1 MVLYKFF
8 NSGIEHWV
16 KTLAY
21 ADDICTLFDNDS
33 DYTSLQH
40 HLSQY
45 SDVSNANFN
54 QEKNGSIRYEWMYR
68 ELMENITAT
77 TTNHSLSQRTNDRTF
92 RYLGFYIV
100 YNNTQTRLIKD
111 KLLTKVKDHV
121 QVYSQRQLLLQ
132 YRCLMISGVKQ
143 QLLLYDLVI

>member
-1 MVLYKFF
+1 
-8 NSGIEHWV
+8 
-16 KTLAY
+16 LAY

-45 SDVSNANFN
+45 SDVSNVNFN
-54 QEKNGSIRYEWMYR
+54 QEKNGSIRMSGCI
-68 ELMENITAT
+68 ENSWRILLQQQQITVI
-77 TTNHSLSQRTNDRTF
+77 HDERSIEPF

-121 QVYSQRQLLLQ
+121 QLYSQHQLLLQ
-132 YRCLMISGVKQ
+132 YRCLMISG
-143 QLLLYDLVI
+143 